1 LFSQYE
7 NYYNHKYTPEKDS
20 VTWKLDYD
28 KLSDFD
34 DVSGHWHVEEH
45 PKKKVRGI

>member
-1 LFSQYE
+1 
-7 NYYNHKYTPEKDS
+7 

-28 KLSDFD
+28 KTSDFD

-45 PKKKVRGI
+45 PKKPVRQQQRNASIPNDVGLNLN